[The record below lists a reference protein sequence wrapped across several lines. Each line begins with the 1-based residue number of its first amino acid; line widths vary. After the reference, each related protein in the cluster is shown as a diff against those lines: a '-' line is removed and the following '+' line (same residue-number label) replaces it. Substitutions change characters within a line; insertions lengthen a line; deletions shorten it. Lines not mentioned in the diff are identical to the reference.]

1 MDIQKRGENMNPK
14 RGRHPIDNPKAIQ
27 YRIRLTQEEAEKLEY
42 CCEATGRTKADI
54 LREGLERV
62 YQEVKK

>member
-1 MDIQKRGENMNPK
+1 MNPK
-14 RGRHPIDNPKAIQ
+14 KGRPPIDNPKAIQ

-42 CCEATGRTKADI
+42 CCKVTGMTKADI
-54 LREGLERV
+54 LREGIERV